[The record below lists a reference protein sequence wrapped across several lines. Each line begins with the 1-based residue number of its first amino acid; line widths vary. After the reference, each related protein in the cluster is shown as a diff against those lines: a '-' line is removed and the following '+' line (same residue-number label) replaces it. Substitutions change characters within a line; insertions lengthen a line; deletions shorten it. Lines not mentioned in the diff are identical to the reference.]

1 MSLILFLLGL
11 VLSLVALYDGF
22 ETMVL
27 PRRVTRVIRPARLYY
42 RTVWS
47 GWKTLSTFFPAGKR
61 RNSFLSVFGP
71 LSLIGLFIGWVGS
84 LIIGFALIQRA
95 ISPELVGGDRLH
107 SFVDYLYLSG
117 ETFFTLGYG
126 DVTPAYSLGRACSVL
141 EAGTGFGFM
150 AVIIGY
156 LPVLYQAFS
165 ARERTI
171 ALLDARAG
179 SPPTVSE
186 GLIRLARNDQISAL
200 DQHLPEWERW
210 AADLLESHLSFPVLS
225 YYRSQHDNQSWLAAL
240 AVVLDTSSVLLV
252 IGERRARY
260 VAQMTYAMGRHAA
273 VDLSLVFG
281 LPPKQP
287 ARERV
292 TDAELKQ
299 LLDQIAP
306 KSTPEECAAMR
317 ERLTELRSFYEP
329 FLMSLSEYFALTV
342 PRFVPDKV
350 TVDNW
355 QTSAW
360 THRAPGIGQLPGPE
374 APAGAEDQ
382 HFE

>member
-1 MSLILFLLGL
+1 L
-11 VLSLVALYDGF
+11 
-22 ETMVL
+22 
-27 PRRVTRVIRPARLYY
+27 
-42 RTVWS
+42 
-47 GWKTLSTFFPAGKR
+47 
-61 RNSFLSVFGP
+61 
-71 LSLIGLFIGWVGS
+71 
-84 LIIGFALIQRA
+84 GFALIQRA
-95 ISPELVGGDRLH
+95 ISPALVGGDREH
-107 SFVDYLYLSG
+107 SFADYLYFSG

-126 DVTPAYSLGRACSVL
+126 DVTPALSAGRAFAVL

-179 SPPTVSE
+179 SPPTAYE
-186 GLIRLARNDQISAL
+186 GLTRLARNEQIDAL
-200 DQHLPEWERW
+200 DRHLPEWERW

-240 AVVLDTSSVLLV
+240 AVLLDTSSVLLV
-252 IGERRARY
+252 IGNRNARY

-281 LPPKQP
+281 LPPIPP
-287 ARERV
+287 AQLRV
-292 TDAELKQ
+292 TPEELNR
-299 LLDQIAP
+299 LLDQISP
-306 KSTPEECAAMR
+306 KSTADERAAMHA
-317 ERLTELRSFYEP
+317 RLAELRSFYEP
-329 FLMSLSEYFALTV
+329 FVASLSDYFLLTV
-342 PRFVPDKV
+342 PRFVSDKV

-360 THRAPGIGQLPGPE
+360 THRAPGIGQLPGPQ

-382 HFE
+382 HFQ